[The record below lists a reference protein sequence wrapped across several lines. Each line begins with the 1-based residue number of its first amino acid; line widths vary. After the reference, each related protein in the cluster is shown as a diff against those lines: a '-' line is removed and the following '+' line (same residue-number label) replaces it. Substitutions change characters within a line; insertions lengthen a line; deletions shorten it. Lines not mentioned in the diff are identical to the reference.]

1 MLAALLSA
9 HEAANN
15 TKLIFIFR
23 VLNQTDVVNSGCDY
37 VFSSGFIL
45 MNVPRAQ
52 VIHITE
58 QMTELL
64 HIFKAHGITLNKKEA
79 KWNKKNRVTIIL
91 SDFSKYEAWSNFG

>member
-9 HEAANN
+9 LEAANN

-23 VLNQTDVVNSGCDY
+23 FLNQTDVVNSGCDY

-52 VIHITE
+52 V
-58 QMTELL
+58 L
-64 HIFKAHGITLNKKEA
+64 
-79 KWNKKNRVTIIL
+79 
-91 SDFSKYEAWSNFG
+91 